1 MQDEGI
7 KAQWEQGMRGAA
19 HAQRIGAD
27 RDINAAR
34 TPRPAHTNKTHT
46 GLLLFNMKRTL
57 YSINDSKPDI
67 FMIIQFKLFKCAD

>member
-1 MQDEGI
+1 MQDEAI
-7 KAQWEQGMRGAA
+7 KAQWEQGARGAA

-46 GLLLFNMKRTL
+46 ALLFSSIMFFVELINQRTETL
-57 YSINDSKPDI
+57 TIN
-67 FMIIQFKLFKCAD
+67 